1 MFEVKNA
8 VYVVYRG
15 REFSYLRKHDD
26 EVVILSHDQK
36 DRELGFRAVSPR
48 ALNKTVA
55 SSDLEVAYVCNT
67 RALYKGIECTVS
79 DVEDEYA
86 YLEYTLDYV
95 KAKERGFK
103 LVEPPVY
110 ETKVLLKHLEKI
122 WYTKRPMWGFSL
134 SEDEQVELLK

>member
-1 MFEVKNA
+1 MLEVKND

-26 EVVILSHDQK
+26 EVVILSFDQK
-36 DRELGFRAVSPR
+36 DRKLGFRAVSPH

-55 SSDLEVAYVCNT
+55 LRDLEVAYVCNT
-67 RALYKGIECTVS
+67 KALYKGIECTVS

-110 ETKVLLKHLEKI
+110 EKKVLLKHLDKI

-134 SEDEQVELLK
+134 SEDEQVEVLK